1 MVEEGFPIKF
11 LAEWPPNTDG
21 SEKDKEIVEDV
32 KTRLSCNHKV
42 YMLKRKLELKGGIVV
57 KKRYGTGK
65 LHIGSFNRKAEE
77 VNSYL

>member
-1 MVEEGFPIKF
+1 
-11 LAEWPPNTDG
+11 
-21 SEKDKEIVEDV
+21 
-32 KTRLSCNHKV
+32 
-42 YMLKRKLELKGGIVV
+42 MLKRKLELKGGIVV